1 MNYQETIDFLFA
13 RLPMFHRIGPA
24 AYKNSLENT
33 LLMDAFFG
41 HPHQTFKTIHVAG
54 TNGKGSVSHMLA
66 AVFQKAGYKTGLYTS
81 PHLIDFRERI
91 KVNGEMISKEEV
103 TEWIEKYALKHNLWN
118 IEPSFFELTVAMAFD
133 FFARQKVDIAVIEVG
148 LGGRLDSTNII
159 TPEIS
164 VITNISLDHTQL
176 LGDSLEKIAFEKAGI
191 IKPDVPV
198 VIGETNT
205 ATEVVFRRIAKNN
218 DAPIFF
224 ADQEYKTEY
233 ALLSID
239 GKQVLSILKNG
250 KPVFK
255 KFKLDLAG
263 NYQQK
268 NVPTVLQTLE
278 ILIQR
283 GWKIDDE
290 AIYNGL
296 SQAAKITGLM
306 GRWQIIGNN
315 PLVVCDTGHNED
327 GLKMVMEQI
336 GNTAFKKLH
345 IVFGVVADKDLM
357 RVLQLLPVDATYYF
371 TKANLPRA
379 LNEHELMKHA
389 AEFGLKGESYQSVI
403 EAFETAKEKAGKN
416 DFIFVGGSTFVVAEI
431 LRQKF

>member
-24 AYKNSLENT
+24 AYKDSLENT

-41 HPHQTFKTIHVAG
+41 HPHRNFKTIHVAG

-81 PHLIDFRERI
+81 PHLVDFRERI
-91 KVNGEMISKEEV
+91 KVNGEMISKDEV
-103 TEWIEKYALKHNLWN
+103 TEWVEKYAIKNNLWN

-176 LGDSLEKIAFEKAGI
+176 LGDTLEKIAFEKAGI
-191 IKPDVPV
+191 IKPNVPV

-205 ATEVVFRRIAKNN
+205 ATEVVFRSMAESKN
-218 DAPIFF
+218 APIFF

-233 ALLSID
+233 SLLSLD
-239 GKQVLSILKNG
+239 GKQVLNISKKG
-250 KPVFK
+250 KPVFMEL
-255 KFKLDLAG
+255 KLDLPG

-268 NVPTVLQTLE
+268 NVPTVLQTIE
-278 ILIQR
+278 ILINK

-290 AIYNGL
+290 AIHSGL
-296 SQAAKITGLM
+296 SEAAKITGLM

-315 PLVVCDTGHNED
+315 PLIVCDTGHNED
-327 GLKMVMEQI
+327 GLKMVMEQV
-336 GNTAFKKLH
+336 GNTAYKKLH
-345 IVFGVVADKDLM
+345 IVFGVVADKDLK
-357 RVLQLLPVDATYYF
+357 RVLQLLPVEAAYYF

-379 LNEHELMKHA
+379 LNEQELMKQA
-389 AEFGLKGESYQSVI
+389 AQFGLKGESYPSVI
-403 EAFETAKEKAGKN
+403 EAFDAAKEKAGKN

-431 LRQKF
+431 LQQKF

>member
-1 MNYQETIDFLFA
+1 MNYEETINFLFA

-24 AYKNSLENT
+24 AYKDSLENT

-41 HPHQTFKTIHVAG
+41 HPHQDFKTVHVAG

-81 PHLIDFRERI
+81 PHLVDFRERI
-91 KVNGEMISKEEV
+91 KVNGEIIGRDEV
-103 TEWIEKYALKHNLWN
+103 TEWVEKYALKYNLWN

-176 LGDSLEKIAFEKAGI
+176 LGNTLEKIAFEKAGI

-198 VIGETNT
+198 VIGETNN
-205 ATEVVFRRIAKNN
+205 ATEVVFRKIAKSNN
-218 DAPIFF
+218 APIYF
-224 ADQEYKTEY
+224 ADKEYKTEY
-233 ALLSID
+233 SLLSMD
-239 GKQVLSILKNG
+239 GKQVLNISKNG
-250 KPVFK
+250 QSVFSEL
-255 KFKLDLAG
+255 KLDLLG
-263 NYQQK
+263 VYQQK
-268 NVPTVLQTLE
+268 NVPTVLQTLD
-278 ILIQR
+278 ILIGK
-283 GWKIDDE
+283 GWKINDE

-327 GLKMVMEQI
+327 GLKMVMKQI

-345 IVFGVVADKDLM
+345 IVFGVVADKDLY
-357 RVLQLLPVDATYYF
+357 RVLPLLPVSAEYYF

-379 LNEHELMKHA
+379 LNEQELMKQA

-403 EAFETAKEKAGKN
+403 EAFEAAKKKADKN

-431 LRQKF
+431 LQQKF

>member
-1 MNYQETIDFLFA
+1 
-13 RLPMFHRIGPA
+13 
-24 AYKNSLENT
+24 
-33 LLMDAFFG
+33 
-41 HPHQTFKTIHVAG
+41 
-54 TNGKGSVSHMLA
+54 
-66 AVFQKAGYKTGLYTS
+66 
-81 PHLIDFRERI
+81 
-91 KVNGEMISKEEV
+91 
-103 TEWIEKYALKHNLWN
+103 
-118 IEPSFFELTVAMAFD
+118 MAFD